1 MFALMLAALADT
13 VFVPVDTDM
22 VLLHEWGVVEIDT
35 YTSVAVGAPTGE
47 ELPLFYDIDYCVEAP
62 VVWFHGSDFTGK
74 LTVTSPEGHLT
85 VTYPEPDRVEQDRAG
100 LPVQAVWSLEG
111 YSVFL
116 TEQTPLPLED
126 IPMAEEEVLPNTEG
140 LGDRVATGFDWAR
153 DIWRGV
159 PSLGL
164 VGTEGNWRES
174 FIYYESQ
181 VDDLFGTP
189 SVDAGFDWLVR
200 DLDVP
205 AMVFMS
211 GPEALSMMCPV
222 SITGEMPSPAEG
234 DFEVYDREVMLATL
248 CSWAGGGFKSEEIT
262 ALLDTWEKRLTT
274 VPYGE
279 NVVLFPI
286 PMEYWDRIST
296 LTLDTEE
303 GCHVEYKRLF
313 LGLIVLAAEM
323 EDA

>member
-13 VFVPVDTDM
+13 VFVPVDIDI

-35 YTSVAVGAPTGE
+35 YSSFAVGAPTGE

-85 VTYPEPDRVEQDRAG
+85 VTYPEPDRVEQDPAG
-100 LPVQAVWSLEG
+100 MPVQAVWSLEG
-111 YSVFL
+111 HSVFL
-116 TEQTPLPLED
+116 TEQTPLPVEE
-126 IPMAEEEVLPNTEG
+126 IPMVEEEVMVDGERLVEPPS
-140 LGDRVATGFDWAR
+140 TGFDWAR
-153 DIWRGV
+153 DLWRRV

-164 VGTEGNWRES
+164 VGTTGNWRES

-189 SVDAGFDWLVR
+189 PDDAGYDWLVR

-211 GPEALSMMCPV
+211 GPEALSLMCPV
-222 SITGEMPSPAEG
+222 DMTGEMPSLTEG
-234 DFEVYDREVMLATL
+234 DFEVYDREVMLAML

-262 ALLDTWEKRLTT
+262 ALLDTWERRLTT

-296 LTLDTEE
+296 LTLETEQ
-303 GCHVEYKRLF
+303 GYDVEYKRLF
-313 LGLIVLAAEM
+313 LGLIVLRAELD
-323 EDA
+323 DA